1 MQEVGVVDL
10 CRSGVQGTRGEN
22 IKDSELQKYFKNIKY
37 HKFQN
42 PLYESLKE
50 TFWKE
55 QPHIFQKKV
64 SFQISAA

>member
-50 TFWKE
+50 TF
-55 QPHIFQKKV
+55 
-64 SFQISAA
+64 